1 MQPNNIETDI
11 WWKQGINID
20 FNMRFAGIYRR
31 YLSPWVVVAI
41 GVSVFVLMF
50 VYLGQKDITNQYFIF
65 HNPAYPVVSHTRG
78 WIYVVQALILVFVSI
93 TILELFSVYT
103 GTARTLFTDKRG
115 QKFNRDALNRIM
127 DYLTKENS
135 TTDARM
141 LMTLTKSKS
150 EKILFSNQLRIIA
163 ILTKGKVRDDCIT
176 LFHEMNFDDL
186 VKKNLRSHY
195 VRDKMFALRV
205 AGDFQLSEFN
215 PIIAKY
221 IYSKNDMVRSEAIQ
235 AYVKVNADSDLSFLT
250 DYTLSLSLLDFNVI
264 VNAAKHFPNIHFES
278 LFSSHN
284 AMVRAIGIRL
294 AVMQNK
300 VELKLSILRM
310 MDDESAIV
318 REEVYGALIAFA
330 SEIEDFE
337 ALISHFDDM
346 SKNLQ
351 LKLIDVM
358 EHVDEKNFVSSFLEE
373 LILKYPMDIKI
384 KAMSNLIKMD
394 ISFALKYRN
403 HENESIRNAYKHLT
417 DFYL

>member
-1 MQPNNIETDI
+1 MLT
-11 WWKQGINID
+11 
-20 FNMRFAGIYRR
+20 F
-31 YLSPWVVVAI
+31 L
-41 GVSVFVLMF
+41 
-50 VYLGQKDITNQYFIF
+50 YLGQKDITNPYFIF
-65 HNPAYPVVSHTRG
+65 HNPAYPIVSHAHG
-78 WIYVVQALILVFVSI
+78 WLYVVQALVLVLLSI
-93 TILELFSVYT
+93 TVLELFSLYI
-103 GTARTLFTDKRG
+103 GTARRLFTEKKE
-115 QKFNRDALNRIM
+115 QEFNRDTLNRMM
-127 DYLTKENS
+127 DYLTKECS
-135 TTDARM
+135 TADARK
-141 LMTLTKSKS
+141 LMALTKSKP
-150 EKILFSNQLRIIA
+150 EKRLFVNQLRISA
-163 ILTKGKVRDDCIT
+163 VLTKGKVHDDCIT
-176 LFHEMNFDDL
+176 LFHEMNFDDV
-186 VKKNLRSHY
+186 VKKNLRSLY
-195 VRDKMFALRV
+195 VRNKMFALRV

-215 PIIAKY
+215 PSIAKY

-235 AYVKVNADSDLSFLT
+235 SYVKINADSDLNFLT
-250 DYTLSLSLLDFNVI
+250 DYTQSLSLLDFNVI

-337 ALISHFDDM
+337 ALTSHFDDM

-351 LKLIDVM
+351 FKLIDVM

-394 ISFALKYRN
+394 ISFALKYMN